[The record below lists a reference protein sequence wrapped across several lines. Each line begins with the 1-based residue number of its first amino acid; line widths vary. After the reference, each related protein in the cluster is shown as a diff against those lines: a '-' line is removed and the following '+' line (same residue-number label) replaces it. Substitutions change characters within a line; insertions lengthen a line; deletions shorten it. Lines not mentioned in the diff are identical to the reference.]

1 MAEASP
7 ARSSEGG
14 EAAPDAPI
22 PRSWSDRIVIVLVQP
37 LQPGNVGAAARALK
51 NFGLSR
57 LVLVDP
63 PGFDP
68 ERARWMAPGCDDVL
82 DNMRVVGTLDEALE
96 GVHEVVGTTARHR
109 KLGPPVLEPAEVGR
123 RVFLDEDPD
132 HVTAILFGR
141 EDFGLPNEAVLRCRS
156 LVRIATPEHAS
167 LNLGQAVML
176 VAYELF
182 QEARRNGVTARGRT
196 LGGSKA
202 ARPTSHVAAPDAR
215 DRLATVGVVEPAV
228 DELLQV
234 LDRVG
239 YLRGTSPDKVR
250 LTARGALQTA
260 RLSVRHVEALRGMVA
275 KLRWALEHRAKD
287 PDPTA

>member
-1 MAEASP
+1 MAE
-7 ARSSEGG
+7 SS
-14 EAAPDAPI
+14 
-22 PRSWSDRIVIVLVQP
+22 SDGVPSTWADRVVVVLVQP

-51 NFGLSR
+51 NFGLRR

-63 PGFDP
+63 PGYDP

-82 DNMRVVGTLDEALE
+82 DDVRIVGSLDQALE

-109 KLGPPVLEPAEVGR
+109 KIGPPVIEPSEVCR
-123 RVFLDEDPD
+123 RLFVDDPD
-132 HVTAILFGR
+132 PEHVTAILFGR

-182 QEARRNGVTARGRT
+182 QEARRHGVSARGRT
-196 LGGSKA
+196 LGGSKGV
-202 ARPTSHVAAPDAR
+202 RTTSAVGAPDAR
-215 DRLATVGVVEPAV
+215 DRLAPLEVVEPAV
-228 DELLQV
+228 TALVEV

-239 YLRGTSPDKVR
+239 YLKGTPADKVR
-250 LTARGALQTA
+250 VTARGALQSAHLT
-260 RLSVRHVEALRGMVA
+260 VRHVEALRGMLA
-275 KLRWALEHRAKD
+275 KVQWALAHPREPND
-287 PDPTA
+287 G

>member
-1 MAEASP
+1 VAETEEP
-7 ARSSEGG
+7 E
-14 EAAPDAPI
+14 API
-22 PRSWSDRIVIVLVQP
+22 PRGWSDRIVVVLVQP
-37 LQPGNVGAAARALK
+37 LQPGNVGAAARAMK

-63 PGFDP
+63 PSFDP
-68 ERARWMAPGCDDVL
+68 ERARWMAPGCDDVI
-82 DNMRVVGTLDEALE
+82 DAMWIVGSLDEALE

-109 KLGPPVLEPAEVGR
+109 KLGPPVCEPADVGR
-123 RVFLDEDPD
+123 RIFTDEDPD
-132 HVTAILFGR
+132 RVTAILFGR

-176 VAYELF
+176 VSYELF
-182 QEARRNGVTARGRT
+182 QEARRHGVTAKGRL

-202 ARPTSHVAAPDAR
+202 ARSTSHVAAPDAR
-215 DRLATVGVVEPAV
+215 DNLAPVGVVEPV
-228 DELLQV
+228 VTELVEV

-239 YLRGTSPDKVR
+239 YLRGTPADKVR

-260 RLSVRHVEALRGMVA
+260 RLSVRHVEALRGMLA
-275 KLRWALEHRAKD
+275 KLRYALEHPKA
-287 PDPTA
+287 P